1 MFVTSCRFNPRST
14 DPFPWAGSSHGGGA
28 NMLFADGHVEPGR
41 QTNWLS
47 PATRHR
53 WNNDGQPHPET
64 WGRE

>member
-1 MFVTSCRFNPRST
+1 
-14 DPFPWAGSSHGGGA
+14 
-28 NMLFADGHVEPGR
+28 MLFADGHVESGR

-53 WNNDGQPHPET
+53 WNNDGQPHPQT